1 MRTISTTPDPEFRTK
16 NNVDDPHEGSQAANE
31 ILYKERRRC
40 PRCPQKVTDC
50 INKVLDNHF
59 YIIFMTIVTLY
70 ALFGDDLRILLSP
83 KSGDPIFWGFSV
95 AAMSLFLIELVLASF
110 AQKDYFLG
118 FYFWLDLIATVSLI
132 TDIGWIYNEMVGG
145 GDISANNA
153 SQASSLARAG
163 RGARVGTRAGR
174 IVRLVR
180 LIRIVKLYKNAHKAL
195 EKNTGIDSD
204 EITAEELQQIHAKND
219 SEKEVEKE
227 SYVGQKLSDLTTRRV
242 ITIVLIM
249 MFSVPIL
256 SLDTYIEEPTSFVW
270 GLQLIAKFDDTPGHP
285 GYAQS
290 FNTFISESDGTRNP
304 VVSLNANGR
313 TFDST
318 SPTLDELRT
327 IEVLVATYDGDRY
340 VSVHDNRKNIKVS
353 AGLGIGR
360 TIFICL
366 VLTIAAMFFSNTTN
380 TLVIGPIES
389 MIRKVKKIAK
399 NPLEAAQEEENQA
412 LARERLNKDESEE
425 SKKKRLKAEKEGLY
439 ETDILENTIVKIGAL
454 LAIGFGEAGSAI
466 IAQNMEKSGDV
477 NPMLP
482 GKKCVAFFGFCD
494 IRQFTDTTEILQEEV
509 MVFVNEI
516 GEIVHAIVDSFAGA
530 ANKNIGDAFLLVWK
544 LPDEDTKWSSE
555 QNNLAVKPTIRA
567 GQTAEMACISFLKCF
582 AGINKSRNLYKYRS
596 YEKLNERMPNY
607 SVKMGFGLHVG
618 WAIEGAIGSDFKIDV
633 SYLSPNVKL
642 SDEFEASTKIFGTP
656 LLMSGDVYHLMTDE
670 TKKKCRQM
678 DAVKIPGASGIF
690 HLFT

>member
-1 MRTISTTPDPEFRTK
+1 MDEDEKYNTKENGLTPDASLPDINKGKTGSQQFQM
-16 NNVDDPHEGSQAANE
+16 DDFNSKDSDHNDHKVFSPSATNHEGKNHSKRMSVITDKLNHIEEGNSHKNGTLTGSDHKPAAKYSGGTPQVNHYENNLDNSRSGVQHDRDEEDKNEQSQSGNE
-31 ILYKERRRC
+31 ILYKERKRC
-40 PRCPQKVTDC
+40 PKCPPKVVDF
-50 INKVLDNHF
+50 INKILDNHI

-70 ALFGDDLRILLSP
+70 ALFGDDLRLLFSP
-83 KSGDPIFWGFSV
+83 KKGDPVFWGLSV
-95 AAMSLFLIELVLASF
+95 AAMSLFLIELILASF

-132 TDIGWIYNEMVGG
+132 TDIGWIYNEIVGG

-195 EKNTGIDSD
+195 EKNTPIEGED
-204 EITAEELQQIHAKND
+204 ITAEELRQIHEKND
-219 SEKEVEKE
+219 EKEIEKE

-256 SLDTYIEEPTSFVW
+256 SLDTYIEEPNSFKW
-270 GLQLIAKFDDTPGHP
+270 GLQLIASFDDTPGHP
-285 GYAQS
+285 GYQTS
-290 FNTFISESDGTRNP
+290 FDTFLSESDSTRNP

-318 SPTLDELRT
+318 DPTLDDLRT
-327 IEVLVATYDGDRY
+327 IEVLVATFDGDRY
-340 VSVHDNRKNIKVS
+340 VSVHDNRKNIRVS

-366 VLTIAAMFFSNTTN
+366 VLTIAAMFFSSTTN
-380 TLVIGPIES
+380 SLVINPIES
-389 MIRKVKKIAK
+389 MIKKVKKIAK

-412 LARERLNKDESEE
+412 LAMERLKKNDEGEDA
-425 SKKKRLKAEKEGLY
+425 KKKKKDGDGLY

-482 GKKCVAFFGFCD
+482 GKK
-494 IRQFTDTTEILQEEV
+494 
-509 MVFVNEI
+509 
-516 GEIVHAIVDSFAGA
+516 
-530 ANKNIGDAFLLVWK
+530 
-544 LPDEDTKWSSE
+544 
-555 QNNLAVKPTIRA
+555 
-567 GQTAEMACISFLKCF
+567 
-582 AGINKSRNLYKYRS
+582 
-596 YEKLNERMPNY
+596 
-607 SVKMGFGLHVG
+607 
-618 WAIEGAIGSDFKIDV
+618 
-633 SYLSPNVKL
+633 
-642 SDEFEASTKIFGTP
+642 
-656 LLMSGDVYHLMTDE
+656 
-670 TKKKCRQM
+670 
-678 DAVKIPGASGIF
+678 
-690 HLFT
+690 